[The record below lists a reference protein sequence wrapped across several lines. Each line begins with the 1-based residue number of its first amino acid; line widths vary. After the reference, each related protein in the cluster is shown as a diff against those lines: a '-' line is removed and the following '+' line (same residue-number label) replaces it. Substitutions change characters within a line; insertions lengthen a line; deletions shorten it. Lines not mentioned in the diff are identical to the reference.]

1 MRFVAVFE
9 DVVNA
14 SLVYEC
20 FFSQH
25 IEEARRYC
33 DVVVSVKTNYCR
45 DYDLYISDFD
55 YSQEM
60 NKQLNEVYKKIQ
72 SWNEGLINGKG

>member
-1 MRFVAVFE
+1 MRFIAVFE

-14 SLVYEC
+14 SIVYEC
-20 FFSQH
+20 FSYQS

-33 DVVVSVKTNYCR
+33 DVVVAVKTNYCR

-55 YSQEM
+55 HSQEM
-60 NKQLNEVYKKIQ
+60 NRQLNEVYTKIQ
-72 SWNEGLINGKG
+72 SFNEGILNGKG